1 MATTGIVNG
10 TLFILYVS
18 TDAGSS
24 YNAVGS
30 STSASLSLNMDTR
43 ETTNKGSA
51 GWRTLLE
58 STRRW
63 TAEAE
68 QFFIMDATLG
78 PDELGDIITNR
89 TKCKVKFSTELNGDT
104 YWYGDA
110 YLTSMSM
117 DAPLEDSS
125 TISLSF
131 EGTGILTKDTN

>member
-18 TDAGSS
+18 TDSGAS

-30 STSASLSLNMDTR
+30 STSASLSLSMDTR
-43 ETTNKGSA
+43 ETTNKGDG

-58 STRRW
+58 STKSW
-63 TAEAE
+63 TVEAE

-78 PDELGDIITNR
+78 PDELSDIITNR
-89 TKCKVKFSTELNGDT
+89 TLCKIKFSTETIGDT
-104 YWYGDA
+104 LWIGDA
-110 YLTSMSM
+110 YLTSLSV

-131 EGTGILTKDTN
+131 EGTGVLTKTTS

>member
-18 TDAGSS
+18 TDSGSS

-30 STSASLSLNMDTR
+30 STSASLSLSMDTR
-43 ETTNKGSA
+43 ETTNKGDA

-58 STRRW
+58 STKSW

-78 PDELGDIITNR
+78 PDELADIITNR
-89 TKCKVKFSTELNGDT
+89 TLCKIKFSTETAGDT
-104 YWYGDA
+104 YWHGDA
-110 YLTSMSM
+110 YLTSLSV

-131 EGTGILTKDTN
+131 EGTGVLTKATN

>member
-58 STRRW
+58 STRSW
-63 TAEAE
+63 TA
-68 QFFIMDATLG
+68 
-78 PDELGDIITNR
+78 DIITNR